1 MPDRFNITVSS
12 TPVLAETVVPDID
25 SAITLARAAGFRRI
39 FGIGGARIYRAML
52 PLAQRLVITEVDLT
66 VPDADTHF
74 PDFDETD
81 WTCQAETTLRH
92 HAPVCIARDLIR
104 R

>member
-1 MPDRFNITVSS
+1 M
-12 TPVLAETVVPDID
+12 VPDID
-25 SAITLARAAGFRRI
+25 SAIALAQTNGFRRI
-39 FGIGGARIYRAML
+39 YGIGGAGIYRALL

-74 PDFDETD
+74 PAFDPDD
-81 WTCQAETTLRH
+81 WAIQTETTLRH
-92 HAPVCIARDLIR
+92 HPPACIARTLIR